1 MVLLLLLLT
10 GCNSHPADSDSDTG
24 TARISADTARTLEQ
38 RVLDQRARA
47 VRERRPQLFLRN
59 VDHRDKALM
68 ARQRQYYAN
77 LVQLPL
83 AAFSYQVR
91 PAQWEG
97 QRFLAR
103 WGRDARIPQVTM
115 SLELAGYDAV
125 PVQRTVG
132 FVFSFADGKATIV
145 SDRTAAGT
153 PLFLGTPSPW
163 DLTAISVRRSSE
175 VLGIFDRATA
185 PSGQKLVDEVRDG
198 ITQLDQ
204 RLPFT
209 WSDHVVVYSVS
220 SPDVLRSFTDVP
232 GGSIEHLGAL
242 TFPTYAAPQ
251 GRAKVASTR
260 MLVMPTSVRA
270 GEPFLGRI
278 TRHEL
283 SHVAI
288 GSRDDGAPTWVSEGI
303 AEYLGAVELPQRQ
316 RIIATEAL
324 ARAQGGVDAMP
335 TSKEFNDS
343 DQEWHYALSWMAVD
357 YIASTYGEGRMW
369 ELMDAMHNGGSGTS
383 DTDQD
388 RVLEQVLG
396 FDSHEL
402 ARRAAARIR
411 SIYG

>member
-1 MVLLLLLLT
+1 VVLLLLLLT
-10 GCNSHPADSDSDTG
+10 GCNSHPADDDSDTG
-24 TARISADTARTLEQ
+24 TARISAVTARTLEQ
-38 RVLDQRARA
+38 RILNQRARA

-91 PAQWEG
+91 PAQWDG
-97 QRFLAR
+97 QRFLPR
-103 WGRDARIPQVTM
+103 WGRDVRIPQVTM

-132 FVFSFADGKATIV
+132 FAFSFADGKATIV
-145 SDRTAAGT
+145 SDRTANGT
-153 PLFLGTPSPW
+153 PLFLGTPAPW

-185 PSGQKLVDEVRDG
+185 PSGQKLVDEVRQG
-198 ITQLDQ
+198 ITQIDQ

-242 TFPTYAAPQ
+242 TFPTYAAPE
-251 GRAKVASTR
+251 GRSKVAATR

-288 GSRDDGAPTWVSEGI
+288 GTRDDGAPTWVSEGI

-335 TSKEFNDS
+335 TSKEFNGN